1 MASVKNKIRLG
12 TLFLFLLLLFAGGI
26 GIYYLAKLRND
37 AKATLHNNFES
48 LDYAHTMQR
57 AVDSISFNHTLAVGQ
72 FERALLL
79 QESNITE
86 QGEEEATKELRIT
99 FNQLKNKGDTS
110 SALQQMIRNRLQ
122 TVIELNM
129 NALKV
134 KKMKAEHTAEDAL
147 TSISTIL
154 ALIFIIAVTFSYN
167 FPFVITNPIKELTK
181 GIQEIAA
188 KNYTHRI
195 HLKNNDEFGEMAES
209 FNTMAAVLE
218 YYTNSNLNKL
228 LFEKSRAEAVI
239 NSLKDASIGIDKK
252 DIVLFANNQA
262 LQLLGLQTDDMVGRS
277 VSEIS
282 DRNDL
287 FRFLMNEKNTA
298 LFKVVVDEKENY
310 FNKEIIELSGEAQG
324 NKVIVLK
331 NITSFKALDVAKTNF
346 IATISHELKTPL
358 ASSDF
363 GLKLLSDERTGILS
377 SEQKDLVLHLKEDNK
392 RMLKILSEL
401 LNMSQVE
408 AGHIQLNMQPAQAD
422 TIIDAAI
429 STVISAAREK
439 QIIIQKHV
447 DNHIP
452 AFKTDIEKTGW
463 VLNNFLTNA
472 IKHSKNAGII
482 IVNAKADKDR
492 VYFTVI
498 DNGMGIA
505 NEHLTRIFERYYKVP
520 GSKREGTGLGLAI
533 SKDFIEAMGGK
544 IWVKSEIGSGS
555 EFGFELAA
563 STV

>member
-1 MASVKNKIRLG
+1 MRTWLG
-12 TLFLFLLLLFAGGI
+12 TLFLFALLLLAGGI
-26 GIYYLAKLRND
+26 GIYYLVQLKND
-37 AKATLHNNFES
+37 SKAILHNNYES
-48 LDYAHTMQR
+48 LQYAHNMQR
-57 AVDSISFNHTLAVGQ
+57 ALDSIDLNFDISINH
-72 FERALLL
+72 FEQNLQL
-79 QESNITE
+79 QEANITE
-86 QGEEEATKELRIT
+86 PGEKEITQSLRVA
-99 FNQLKNKGDTS
+99 FSKLKQHDTS
-110 SALQQMIRNRLQ
+110 SVLEKEINHYLQSVLY
-122 TVIELNM
+122 LNM
-129 NALKV
+129 HSIEIKNQ
-134 KKMKAEHTAEDAL
+134 KAEANAEKAL
-147 TSISTIL
+147 TYISLIA
-154 ALIFIIAVTFSYN
+154 ALIFLVAITFSYN
-167 FPFVITNPIKELTK
+167 FPFIITNPIKELTK

-188 KNYTHRI
+188 KNYSHRI

-252 DIVLFANNQA
+252 DIILFANNQA
-262 LQLLGLQTDDMVGRS
+262 LQLLGLQTDDMVGKT
-277 VSEIS
+277 VNEIS

-310 FNKEIIELSGEAQG
+310 FSKEIIELSGEAQG
-324 NKVIVLK
+324 NKVVVLK

-363 GLKLLSDERTGILS
+363 GLKLLSDERTGTLS
-377 SEQKDLVLHLKEDNK
+377 SEQKDLVDHLKEDNK
-392 RMLKILSEL
+392 RMLRILSEL

-408 AGHIQLNMQPAQAD
+408 AGHIPLNMQPAQVD

-439 QIIIQKHV
+439 EVIIQKQI

-472 IKHSKNAGII
+472 IKHSNNGGII
-482 IVNAKADKDR
+482 LVSAKADKGQ
-492 VYFTVI
+492 VSFTVT
-498 DNGMGIA
+498 DNGIGIA
-505 NEHLTRIFERYYKVP
+505 SEHLSRIFERYYKVP

-533 SKDFIEAMGGK
+533 SKDFIEAMGGN

-555 EFGFELAA
+555 EFGFQLAA
-563 STV
+563 SAV

>member
-12 TLFLFLLLLFAGGI
+12 TLFLFALLLLAGGI
-26 GIYYLAKLRND
+26 GIYYLVQLKND
-37 AKATLHNNFES
+37 SKAILHNNYES
-48 LDYAHTMQR
+48 LQYAHNMQR
-57 AVDSISFNHTLAVGQ
+57 ALDSIDLNFDISINH
-72 FERALLL
+72 FEQNLQL
-79 QESNITE
+79 QEANITE
-86 QGEEEATKELRIT
+86 PGEKEITQSLRVA
-99 FNQLKNKGDTS
+99 FSKLKQHDTS
-110 SALQQMIRNRLQ
+110 SVLEKEINHYLQSVLY
-122 TVIELNM
+122 LNM
-129 NALKV
+129 HSIEIKNQ
-134 KKMKAEHTAEDAL
+134 KAEANAEKAL
-147 TSISTIL
+147 TYISLIA
-154 ALIFIIAVTFSYN
+154 ALIFLVAITFSYN
-167 FPFVITNPIKELTK
+167 FPFIITNPIKELTK

-188 KNYTHRI
+188 KNYSHRI

-252 DIVLFANNQA
+252 DIILFANNQA
-262 LQLLGLQTDDMVGRS
+262 LQLLGLQTDDMVGKT
-277 VSEIS
+277 VNEIS

-310 FNKEIIELSGEAQG
+310 FSKEIIELSGEAQG
-324 NKVIVLK
+324 NKVVVLK

-363 GLKLLSDERTGILS
+363 GLKLLSDERTGTLS
-377 SEQKDLVLHLKEDNK
+377 SEQKDLVDHLKEDNK
-392 RMLKILSEL
+392 RMLRILSEL

-408 AGHIQLNMQPAQAD
+408 AGHIQLNMQPAQVD

-439 QIIIQKHV
+439 EVIIQKQI

-472 IKHSKNAGII
+472 IKHSNNGGII
-482 IVNAKADKDR
+482 LVSAKADKGQ
-492 VYFTVI
+492 VSFTVT
-498 DNGMGIA
+498 DNGIGIA
-505 NEHLTRIFERYYKVP
+505 SEHLSRIFERYYKVP

-533 SKDFIEAMGGK
+533 SKDFIEAMGGN

-555 EFGFELAA
+555 EFGFQLAA
-563 STV
+563 SAV

>member
-12 TLFLFLLLLFAGGI
+12 TLFLFLLLLLSGGVC
-26 GIYYLAKLRND
+26 IYYLVQLKKD
-37 AKATLHNNFES
+37 SKDILHNNYES
-48 LDYAHTMQR
+48 LQYAHTMQS
-57 AVDSISFNHTLAVGQ
+57 AIDSIDLNFSASINR
-72 FERALLL
+72 FEKNL
-79 QESNITE
+79 QWQEANITE
-86 QGEEEATKELRIT
+86 PGEKEITQALRAS
-99 FNQLKNKGDTS
+99 FNKLKMEDTS
-110 SALQQMIRNRLQ
+110 
-122 TVIELNM
+122 T
-129 NALKV
+129 ALKKTINHYLQEALYVNMHAIEV
-134 KKMKAEHTAEDAL
+134 KNEKAATNAEKAL
-147 TSISTIL
+147 TYISLIA
-154 ALIFIIAVTFSYN
+154 ALIFLIAITFSYN
-167 FPFVITNPIKELTK
+167 FPSIITNPIKELTK

-188 KNYTHRI
+188 KNYSHRI
-195 HLKNNDEFGEMAES
+195 RITNNDEFGEMSES

-239 NSLKDASIGIDKK
+239 NSLKDASIGIDRK
-252 DIVLFANNQA
+252 DIILFANNQA

-310 FNKEIIELSGEAQG
+310 FSKEIIELSGEAQG

-377 SEQKDLVLHLKEDNK
+377 DEQKDLVQHLKEDNN

-429 STVISAAREK
+429 STVISAARDK
-439 QIIIQKHV
+439 QLTIQKQV
-447 DNHIP
+447 DNHMP
-452 AFKTDIEKTGW
+452 FFKTDIEKTGW

-472 IKHSKNAGII
+472 IKHSNTAGTI
-482 IVNAKADKDR
+482 IVNAKSDKDR
-492 VYFTVI
+492 VSFTVT
-498 DNGMGIA
+498 DNGIGIA
-505 NEHLTRIFERYYKVP
+505 SEHLSRIFERYYKVP

>member
-12 TLFLFLLLLFAGGI
+12 TLFLFALLLLAGGI
-26 GIYYLAKLRND
+26 GIYYLVQLKND
-37 AKATLHNNFES
+37 SKAILHNNYES
-48 LDYAHTMQR
+48 LQYAHNMQR
-57 AVDSISFNHTLAVGQ
+57 ALDSIDLNFDISINH
-72 FERALLL
+72 FEQNLQL
-79 QESNITE
+79 QEANITE
-86 QGEEEATKELRIT
+86 PGEKEITQSLRVA
-99 FNQLKNKGDTS
+99 FSKLKQHDTS
-110 SALQQMIRNRLQ
+110 SVLEKEINHYLQSVLY
-122 TVIELNM
+122 LNM
-129 NALKV
+129 HSIEIKNQ
-134 KKMKAEHTAEDAL
+134 KAEANAEKAL
-147 TSISTIL
+147 TYISLIA
-154 ALIFIIAVTFSYN
+154 ALIFLVAITFSYN
-167 FPFVITNPIKELTK
+167 FPFIITNPIKELTK

-188 KNYTHRI
+188 KNYSHRI

-252 DIVLFANNQA
+252 DIILFANNQA
-262 LQLLGLQTDDMVGRS
+262 LQLLGLQTDDMVGKT
-277 VSEIS
+277 VNEIS

-310 FNKEIIELSGEAQG
+310 FSKEIIELSGEAQG
-324 NKVIVLK
+324 NKVVVLK

-363 GLKLLSDERTGILS
+363 GLKLLSDERTGTLS
-377 SEQKDLVLHLKEDNK
+377 SEQKDLVDHLKEDNK
-392 RMLKILSEL
+392 RMLRILSEL

-408 AGHIQLNMQPAQAD
+408 AGHIPLNMQPAQVD

-439 QIIIQKHV
+439 EVIIQKQI

-472 IKHSKNAGII
+472 IKHSNNGGII
-482 IVNAKADKDR
+482 LVSAKADKGQ
-492 VYFTVI
+492 VSFTVT
-498 DNGMGIA
+498 DNGIGIA
-505 NEHLTRIFERYYKVP
+505 SEHLSRIFERYYKVP

-533 SKDFIEAMGGK
+533 SKDFIEAMGGN

-555 EFGFELAA
+555 EFGFQLAA
-563 STV
+563 SAV

>member
-12 TLFLFLLLLFAGGI
+12 TLFLFALLLLAGGI
-26 GIYYLAKLRND
+26 GIYYLVKLKND
-37 AKATLHNNFES
+37 SKAILHNNYES
-48 LDYAHTMQR
+48 LQYAHNMQR
-57 AVDSISFNHTLAVGQ
+57 ALDSIDLNFDISINH
-72 FERALLL
+72 FEQNLQL
-79 QESNITE
+79 QEANITE
-86 QGEEEATKELRIT
+86 PGEKEITQSLRVA
-99 FNQLKNKGDTS
+99 FSKLKQHDTS
-110 SALQQMIRNRLQ
+110 SALEKEINHYLQ
-122 TVIELNM
+122 SVLYLNM
-129 NALKV
+129 HSIEIKNQ
-134 KKMKAEHTAEDAL
+134 KAEANAEKAL
-147 TSISTIL
+147 TYISLIA
-154 ALIFIIAVTFSYN
+154 ALIFLVAITFSYN
-167 FPFVITNPIKELTK
+167 FPFIITNPIKELTK

-188 KNYTHRI
+188 KNYSHRI

-252 DIVLFANNQA
+252 DIILFANNQA
-262 LQLLGLQTDDMVGRS
+262 LQLLGLQTDDMVGKT
-277 VSEIS
+277 VNEIS

-310 FNKEIIELSGEAQG
+310 FSKEIIELSGEAQG
-324 NKVIVLK
+324 NKVVVLK

-363 GLKLLSDERTGILS
+363 GLKLLSDERTGTLS
-377 SEQKDLVLHLKEDNK
+377 SEQKDLVDHLKEDNK
-392 RMLKILSEL
+392 RMLRILSEL

-408 AGHIQLNMQPAQAD
+408 AGHIQLNMQPAQVD

-439 QIIIQKHV
+439 EVIIQKQI

-472 IKHSKNAGII
+472 IKHSNNGGII
-482 IVNAKADKDR
+482 LVSAKADKGQ
-492 VYFTVI
+492 VSFTVT
-498 DNGMGIA
+498 DNGIGIA
-505 NEHLTRIFERYYKVP
+505 NEHLSRIFERYYKVP

-533 SKDFIEAMGGK
+533 SKDFIEAMGGN

-555 EFGFELAA
+555 EFGFQLAA
-563 STV
+563 SAV

>member
-12 TLFLFLLLLFAGGI
+12 TLFLFALLLLAGGI
-26 GIYYLAKLRND
+26 GIYYLVQLKND
-37 AKATLHNNFES
+37 SKAILHNNYES
-48 LDYAHTMQR
+48 LQYAHNMQR
-57 AVDSISFNHTLAVGQ
+57 ALDSIDLNFDISINH
-72 FERALLL
+72 FEQNLQL
-79 QESNITE
+79 QEANITE
-86 QGEEEATKELRIT
+86 PGEKEITQSLRVA
-99 FNQLKNKGDTS
+99 FSKLKQHDTS
-110 SALQQMIRNRLQ
+110 SVLEKEINHYLQSVLY
-122 TVIELNM
+122 LNM
-129 NALKV
+129 HSIEIKNQ
-134 KKMKAEHTAEDAL
+134 KAEANAEKAL
-147 TSISTIL
+147 TYISLIA
-154 ALIFIIAVTFSYN
+154 ALIFLVAITFSYN
-167 FPFVITNPIKELTK
+167 FPFIITNPIKELTK

-188 KNYTHRI
+188 KNYGHRI

-252 DIVLFANNQA
+252 DIILFANNQA
-262 LQLLGLQTDDMVGRS
+262 LQLLGLQTDDMVGKT
-277 VSEIS
+277 VNEIS

-310 FNKEIIELSGEAQG
+310 FSKEIIELSGEAQG
-324 NKVIVLK
+324 NKVVVLK

-363 GLKLLSDERTGILS
+363 GLKLLSDERTGTLS
-377 SEQKDLVLHLKEDNK
+377 SEQKDLVDHLKEDNK
-392 RMLKILSEL
+392 RMLRILSEL

-408 AGHIQLNMQPAQAD
+408 AGHIQLNMQPAQVD

-439 QIIIQKHV
+439 EIIIQKQI

-472 IKHSKNAGII
+472 IKHSNNGGII
-482 IVNAKADKDR
+482 LVSAKADKGQ
-492 VYFTVI
+492 VSFTVT
-498 DNGMGIA
+498 DNGIGIA
-505 NEHLTRIFERYYKVP
+505 SEHLSRIFERYYKVP

-533 SKDFIEAMGGK
+533 SKDFIEAMGGN

-555 EFGFELAA
+555 EFGFQLAA
-563 STV
+563 SAV